1 MKPYGINGRFGWG
14 TVRNN
19 PWNRTD
25 DPYIYRKQKGG
36 PLPKGQRPTRR
47 EALAAPGLATLGWGP
62 TGEDTAATTAQWQR
76 ATLAHRGSV
85 MLLALPSTV
94 TQESSESRGM
104 PWHVR

>member
-36 PLPKGQRPTRR
+36 PLPKGQRPTQR
-47 EALAAPGLATLGWGP
+47 EALAAPGSATLGWRS
-62 TGEDTAATTAQWQR
+62 TGEDTAVMTSQWQR
-76 ATLAHRGSV
+76 AILAQRRSV
-85 MLLALPSTV
+85 VLLASPSTV
-94 TQESSESRGM
+94 AKESSESRGM
-104 PWHVR
+104 AWHVR